1 MTQKNTHLSIPFTVI
16 GGFLGSGK
24 TSLLNHML
32 RHANGRKL
40 YAMVNDFGA
49 LNIDAELIAAQNGS
63 QMALTNGC
71 VCCSIGDDFTRA
83 LFAVLEQEADDLPD
97 HIIVEASGVADPARI
112 AAFAAVD
119 KQLRLNGIV
128 TLVDTLA
135 HEKHANDPYLSD
147 NYERQINAAHLLLLS
162 KTDLAP
168 RADIDATQADLAAR
182 CPAIARVEIR
192 HGEAPLDLVLGLEH
206 ADNQASAHST
216 LPSTRPL
223 PAENHGLK
231 SWATHIDKSHSR
243 SDLVAKLETL
253 SPHLLRAKGVLKD
266 KDGAYILQ
274 FAAGRTSIEP
284 HVGESSGHFVLIG
297 TPSLPDDTALAA
309 LF

>member
-1 MTQKNTHLSIPFTVI
+1 MTQTKHSIAFTVI

-83 LFAVLEQEADDLPD
+83 LFAVLQQDAADWPE

-135 HEKHANDPYLSD
+135 HETHAHDPYLSD
-147 NYERQINAAHLLLLS
+147 NYDRQIDAAHLLLLS
-162 KTDLAP
+162 KTDLA
-168 RADIDATQADLAAR
+168 RRGDIDALHAELATRRPDTAR
-182 CPAIARVEIR
+182 LEIS

-206 ADNQASAHST
+206 ADHPASTLST
-216 LPSTRPL
+216 LPSPL
-223 PAENHGLK
+223 PMPLENHGLK
-231 SWATHIDKSHSR
+231 SWATHIDDAHNR

-266 KDGAYILQ
+266 KDGAYILH

-284 HVGESSGHFVLIG
+284 HIGDSSGHFVLIG
-297 TPSLPDDTALAA
+297 TPALPDDAALAA